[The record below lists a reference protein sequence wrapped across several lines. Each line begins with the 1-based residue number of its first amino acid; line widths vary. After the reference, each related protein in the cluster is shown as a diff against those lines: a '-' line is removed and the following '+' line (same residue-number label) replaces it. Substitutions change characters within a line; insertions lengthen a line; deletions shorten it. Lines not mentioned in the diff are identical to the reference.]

1 MNWRD
6 VGRWVGRGRSG
17 RPDFLSRVLSWSGRR
32 GFSGA
37 LITYMCLETA
47 RTGRGKVFRELRAL
61 QFAQRAGKP
70 RNARTDWR
78 GNDGSSCDDR
88 GPELVLVVNA
98 GRQMVVRFQSDGQGL
113 QVSGGSRHEDGF
125 GQRDETG

>member
-1 MNWRD
+1 
-6 VGRWVGRGRSG
+6 
-17 RPDFLSRVLSWSGRR
+17 
-32 GFSGA
+32 
-37 LITYMCLETA
+37 MCLETA
-47 RTGRGKVFRELRAL
+47 RAGRGKVFRELGAP

-78 GNDGSSCDDR
+78 GNDGSSRGDR

-98 GRQMVVRFQSDGQGL
+98 GRQIVARFQSDGQGL
-113 QVSGGSRHEDGF
+113 QVIGRSRHEDGF

>member
-1 MNWRD
+1 
-6 VGRWVGRGRSG
+6 
-17 RPDFLSRVLSWSGRR
+17 
-32 GFSGA
+32 
-37 LITYMCLETA
+37 MCLETA
-47 RTGRGKVFRELRAL
+47 RAGRGKVFRELRAP

-78 GNDGSSCDDR
+78 GNDGSSRGDR
-88 GPELVLVVNA
+88 GGLPRGFRYGGPELFFVVDA

-113 QVSGGSRHEDGF
+113 QVSGRSRHEDGF